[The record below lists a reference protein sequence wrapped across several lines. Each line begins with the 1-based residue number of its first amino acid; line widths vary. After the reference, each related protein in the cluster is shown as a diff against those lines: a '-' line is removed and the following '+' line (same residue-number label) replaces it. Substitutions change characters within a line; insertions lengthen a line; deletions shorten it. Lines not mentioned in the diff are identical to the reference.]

1 MTIPDKKN
9 RAPIVPTRTPKKKTA
24 GIFDNLRKMPQPHPV
39 EEMLGLKG
47 PNNEPVSEPVPG
59 GRASTP
65 SRGSTPSTP
74 SILQQ
79 PAPKP
84 GVSTSIS
91 PERDF
96 TKVANSIVRAAVP
109 AGFFGENGGKSK
121 QLYDYLYS
129 QTRGAIV
136 PRRKIRM
143 PKEKLMKGSGIGS
156 EVTLRKNLQRL
167 RETGLVNEEIVPGAH
182 GGNEYEVLMPE
193 EVGMTGSTPSTPS
206 TPSTGSSPLY
216 LREGVDP
223 LEDRGSRPSL
233 SQADATTYGEDK
245 TFIKDLSTNDDDEA
259 FAEMVALL
267 KRGAKEVTGKETQA
281 VDRERWRELGELMVM
296 ELKIAAART
305 TVSSAPAFLAE
316 HLRRR
321 LWKKDQREW
330 ARESKTSPTAS
341 NRSEEEVRKCPDCGG
356 SGMYYPQGYEKGVA
370 RCKHERLAKEDKHE
384 EGTVENRE

>member
-1 MTIPDKKN
+1 
-9 RAPIVPTRTPKKKTA
+9 
-24 GIFDNLRKMPQPHPV
+24 
-39 EEMLGLKG
+39 
-47 PNNEPVSEPVPG
+47 
-59 GRASTP
+59 
-65 SRGSTPSTP
+65 
-74 SILQQ
+74 
-79 PAPKP
+79 
-84 GVSTSIS
+84 
-91 PERDF
+91 
-96 TKVANSIVRAAVP
+96 
-109 AGFFGENGGKSK
+109 
-121 QLYDYLYS
+121 
-129 QTRGAIV
+129 
-136 PRRKIRM
+136 M
-143 PKEKLMKGSGIGS
+143 PKEKLMKGAGIGS

-182 GGNEYEVLMPE
+182 GGNEYEVFMPE

-206 TPSTGSSPLY
+206 TPSTGSIPLY
-216 LREGVDP
+216 LREGLDP

-233 SQADATTYGEDK
+233 SQADAITYDEDK

-321 LWKKDQREW
+321 LWKKEQREW
-330 ARESKTSPTAS
+330 ARESKISPTAS
-341 NRSEEEVRKCPDCGG
+341 TRSEEEIRKCPDCGG

-370 RCKHERLAKEDKHE
+370 RCKHERLASEEKHE